1 MQSATSLSLLFP
13 LPPCQVLPSTT
24 LPLTLSPL
32 TRQVVEQSLRKSQ
45 QPRASQIKQEILARR
60 SFFRH
65 GFHPL
70 RHILAKLSR
79 VVKPC
84 LLSTGETIWE
94 IHRKYLSAD
103 VALLFL
109 PVSAD
114 LSLQLQ
120 EFTALCSDEASYSL
134 NFLQPVDLS
143 CQRRIIA
150 GTR

>member
-1 MQSATSLSLLFP
+1 M
-13 LPPCQVLPSTT
+13 
-24 LPLTLSPL
+24 
-32 TRQVVEQSLRKSQ
+32 
-45 QPRASQIKQEILARR
+45 
-60 SFFRH
+60 
-65 GFHPL
+65 
-70 RHILAKLSR
+70 
-79 VVKPC
+79 KPC

-143 CQRRIIA
+143 GPGFVVPA
-150 GTR
+150 